1 MIFKTNKAL
10 IEQVKD
16 CVAAFD
22 KTFVHGDGNI
32 YDNQRDSDFRKGFSN
47 PGNEEAKYRLI
58 LEKGASVPGTV
69 EDFNKALL
77 DARNKELVQDAAP
90 KTASAV
96 KTIPQRAKVSK
107 GRGDK
112 DGNTETV
119 DTGKGADKAKAEDN
133 V

>member
-1 MIFKTNKAL
+1 MIFKTSKAL
-10 IEQVKD
+10 IDQVGD
-16 CVAAFD
+16 CVAELE

-32 YDNQRDSDFRKGFSN
+32 YDNQRDSDFRKNFSN

-58 LEKGASVPGTV
+58 LAKGAKVPGTV

-77 DARNKELVQDAAP
+77 DARNKELVQDSAP

-96 KTIPQRAKVSK
+96 KTMPTRAKVSK
-107 GRGDK
+107 GKGDK
-112 DGNTETV
+112 DGNTETG
-119 DTGKGADKAKAEDN
+119 DKAGAGKGEDN